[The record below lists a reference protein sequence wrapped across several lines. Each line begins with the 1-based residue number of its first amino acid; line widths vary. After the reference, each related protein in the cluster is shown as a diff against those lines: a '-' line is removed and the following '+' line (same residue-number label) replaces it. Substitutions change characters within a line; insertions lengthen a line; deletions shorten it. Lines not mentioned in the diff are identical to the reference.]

1 MVIDALRLPVNC
13 EIRSSLLWRIGED
26 NRDFGSHRFVA
37 RRCVSYQADGR
48 SEFNRRIRVMKRFG
62 QQDEFF
68 RERSGRDDADGT
80 TQPYVLS
87 RTSTN
92 GYEVKLTK
100 TIDCCQE
107 IGL

>member
-1 MVIDALRLPVNC
+1 
-13 EIRSSLLWRIGED
+13 
-26 NRDFGSHRFVA
+26 VA

-92 GYEVKLTK
+92 GYEVKLTIDT
-100 TIDCCQE
+100 TIHQSTNE
-107 IGL
+107 SNRIYIEP